1 MSNVDV
7 FTCFSMDAK
16 EKVKNQ
22 AKQEEEKIL
31 VQEDQPEYQEKIM
44 FLVST
49 SFQAAILTWCLCVLS
64 LGYLKLPNRMFG
76 MDIPDQPRVDS
87 TFAAGLLGNLLSST
101 FGISVGGNKKKK
113 KEGENGGGG
122 AMPMGGGYQT
132 IVIKQPIELIT
143 RKPDV
148 IRVDPI
154 SGKDVKNDGSLG

>member
-1 MSNVDV
+1 
-7 FTCFSMDAK
+7 MDAVQDPK
-16 EKVKNQ
+16 TKKENKEEKVQKVL
-22 AKQEEEKIL
+22 ADD
-31 VQEDQPEYQEKIM
+31 DQPEYQEKIM

-87 TFAAGLLGNLLSST
+87 TFAAGLLGNILA
-101 FGISVGGNKKKK
+101 GWGVSVGAGGGKKKK
-113 KEGENGGGG
+113 KEGENGNGV
-122 AMPMGGGYQT
+122 MPMGGGYQT

-154 SGKDVKNDGSLG
+154 SGKDVQNDGRLT